1 MLYRSVNESGQ
12 DLNKVDQ
19 MLDSSI
25 HCKLYKMNTLNQ
37 IEEGDEFSDLAKTS
51 KTRNN
56 IKNSLKKGRSVR
68 NMRIK
73 DKTKKKNKDRK
84 SYATQAHTN
93 ILNEY
98 CNGRNMIRF
107 KLLDR
112 ERIHTENLDS
122 DKFLK
127 MKRKEYFSAIKKD
140 D

>member
-25 HCKLYKMNTLNQ
+25 RCKLYKMNTLNQ
-37 IEEGDEFSDLAKTS
+37 IEEGDEFSDLAKTP

-56 IKNSLKKGRSVR
+56 IKNSLKKVRSVR

-84 SYATQAHTN
+84 SHATQAHTN

-107 KLLDR
+107 KLLDT